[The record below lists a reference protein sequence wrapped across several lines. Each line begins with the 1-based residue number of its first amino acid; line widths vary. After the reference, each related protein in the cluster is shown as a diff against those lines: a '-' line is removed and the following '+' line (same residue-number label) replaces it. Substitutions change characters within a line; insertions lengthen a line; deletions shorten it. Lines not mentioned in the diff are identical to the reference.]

1 MSDQI
6 ASRPALGVSHLI
18 RQSFQLLLT
27 HFSTLFPMAFV
38 PALIMA
44 ALAWATTAGI
54 PADFDPSTDILPSFG
69 IGGVVSLLVQIV
81 MAYFVMALLC
91 LAALDAL
98 IGKRHTMRE
107 YGAQALRHL
116 VPITVIAALLSLAT
130 AVGFL
135 FFILPGLYITARYLP
150 WVQTVVFEDAGWSGL
165 TRARDLTENYRWP
178 LAGAIL
184 VVFLAVAIAVFLT
197 SWIGALLGGNAI
209 ITILLDAAFSGFYYA
224 LIAIFTA
231 LIYARLREIKE
242 GVSIA
247 QIAGSID

>member
-1 MSDQI
+1 MSEQF
-6 ASRPALGVSHLI
+6 ANRPALGVSHLI
-18 RQSFQLLLT
+18 RQRFQLLLT
-27 HFSTLFPMAFV
+27 HFGTLFPMAFV
-38 PALIMA
+38 PALIMS
-44 ALAWATTAGI
+44 ALAWTTTAGI

-69 IGGVVSLLVQIV
+69 VKGAVLFVIQIV
-81 MAYFVMALLC
+81 MAYFVMAFLC

-116 VPITVIAALLSLAT
+116 VPITVIGVLLSVAT
-130 AVGFL
+130 AVGFV

-165 TRARDLTENYRWP
+165 TRARNLTEDYRWA

-184 VVFLAVAIAVFLT
+184 VVFVAVAIAVFLT
-197 SWIGALLGGNAI
+197 SRIEALLGGTAI
-209 ITILLDAAFSGFYYA
+209 ISILLEAAFSGFYYA

-242 GVSIA
+242 GLSIT